1 MEEILQIT
9 RDSRA
14 LSIEEKKEIQGIR
27 GELGKEY
34 CHRCD
39 YCQPCPQDIPISV
52 VLDAE
57 SLLKRMTL
65 ESLIEGM
72 DPAIEKAKRCT
83 ECEECTER
91 CPYGLPITGLLRE
104 KDCCLGKEK
113 SWELETH
120 YIRENSKRLTAVSL
134 RKRHF

>member
-1 MEEILQIT
+1 M
-9 RDSRA
+9 
-14 LSIEEKKEIQGIR
+14 
-27 GELGKEY
+27 
-34 CHRCD
+34 
-39 YCQPCPQDIPISV
+39 

-91 CPYGLPITGLLRE
+91 CPYGLPIPGLLRE
-104 KDCCLGKEK
+104 KIAVWEK
-113 SWELETH
+113 KKAGS
-120 YIRENSKRLTAVSL
+120 
-134 RKRHF
+134 

>member
-1 MEEILQIT
+1 M
-9 RDSRA
+9 
-14 LSIEEKKEIQGIR
+14 
-27 GELGKEY
+27 
-34 CHRCD
+34 
-39 YCQPCPQDIPISV
+39 

-91 CPYGLPITGLLRE
+91 CPYGLPIPGLLRE

-113 SWELETH
+113 SRELEDTLH
-120 YIRENSKRLTAVSL
+120 TRKQQAFDGRKSQKKAFLTGQ
-134 RKRHF
+134 R